1 MNCNRSAII
10 LLLLSALVLNYAC
23 TRKEIEFGTVPEN
36 NYSHLVYI
44 DSVGIQQS
52 TVITDSFE
60 TGGATSLLL
69 GRYKD
74 PFLGVVSARSFFQMD
89 KPSTFQNIGTDAIY
103 DSLVLVIKPN
113 DYYYGDT
120 SRVQTIYVHE
130 LARTIVLS
138 YSGKLYNT
146 GSTNINPV
154 PLGSRTL
161 RIRPVLD
168 DSIMI
173 RLADNKGKELF
184 DKLQAQSTVVTRSED
199 FLNYFYGISLS
210 TGETDTTAIIG
221 LQTGSNLWMRL
232 YYHTNTPFDINNVV
246 DFPMLANTLT
256 YNQIMANRAGT
267 GIISTTPG
275 VSELPA
281 SQTGGY
287 SFTQL
292 GTGMAAKISFP
303 GLRGILLNNQY
314 LKLLKAELI
323 LRPAALSFD
332 REKYKL
338 PDRIELQSTDAT
350 NISQGSI
357 SDSTGNKVL
366 YATPVVDEIYG
377 RNNYYRFD
385 LTFYIN
391 HLLSTPGSEDFGLY
405 IQPTFSTV
413 SPNVNRLIVGGS
425 SHDGYISQ
433 LRLSVLII
441 NN

>member
-10 LLLLSALVLNYAC
+10 LLAALLINNAC

-74 PFLGVVSARSFFQMD
+74 PFLGVISARSFFQMD
-89 KPSTFQNIGTDAIY
+89 KPSTFQNIETGAIY
-103 DSLVLVIKPN
+103 DSLVLIIKPN

-130 LARTIVLS
+130 LAKTIVLGYAS
-138 YSGKLYNT
+138 KLYNT
-146 GSTNINPV
+146 GSTDLKPV
-154 PLGSRTL
+154 PLGRSTM

-168 DSIMI
+168 DSLMI
-173 RLADNKGKELF
+173 RLDDNKGRELF
-184 DKLQAQSTVVTRSED
+184 ELLKRQALEVTRTED

-210 TGETDTTAIIG
+210 TGETDTTSIIG
-221 LQTGSNLWMRL
+221 LQTGSSLWMRV
-232 YYHTNTPFDINNVV
+232 YYHTNTPFNVNYMV

-256 YNQIMANRAGT
+256 YNQIIANRTGT
-267 GIISTTPG
+267 GINPTTPG

-281 SQTGGY
+281 SRTGGY
-287 SFTQL
+287 SFSQL

-303 GLRGILLNNQY
+303 GLRGILLNSQY

-323 LRPAALSFD
+323 LRPAELSFD

-338 PDRIELQSTDAT
+338 PYRIELQSTDAT
-350 NISQGSI
+350 NINQGSI
-357 SDSTGNKVL
+357 PDSTDSATL

-385 LTFYIN
+385 LTSYIN
-391 HLLSTPGSEDFGLY
+391 HLLTTPGSEDFALF
-405 IQPTFSTV
+405 IQPTFNAV
-413 SPNVNRLIVGGS
+413 SPNVNRLIIGGS

-433 LRLSVLII
+433 LHLSVLII